1 MSYDVIV
8 IGTARLAVLQRLN
21 VPGRGF
27 QHSA

>member
-8 IGTARLAVLQRLN
+8 IGALPLAVLQRLN
-21 VPGRGF
+21 VPGRVF